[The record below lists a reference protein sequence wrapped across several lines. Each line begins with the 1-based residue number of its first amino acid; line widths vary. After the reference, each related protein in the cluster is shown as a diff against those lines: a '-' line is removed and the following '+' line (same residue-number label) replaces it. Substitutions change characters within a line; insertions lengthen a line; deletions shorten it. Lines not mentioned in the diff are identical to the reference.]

1 MQANG
6 GLENRQGRG
15 YPGATLARVKTD
27 SLTSG
32 VHPRTNLY
40 GLDREGLAERL
51 ARYAVPGFHAGQVY
65 RWLYQRDAWS
75 PEEWTDLPQSLRARL
90 LEDTRTDPGKLGAR
104 TGADDETVKYR
115 TELAGGGTVETVF
128 MRQSGRV
135 TLCLSS
141 QVGCALDCDFCLT
154 GKMGFKRHLKAGE
167 IVGQVALIRKD
178 QGLDGSFNIVFMGM
192 GEPLHNYDAT
202 IGAVRLL
209 CDPEG
214 FGLSRRR
221 VTVSTVG
228 LAPAIEKLAEEPLRP
243 RLAVSLNAT
252 TDEVR
257 AKIMPITKKYGIE
270 RLLAACTHFGE
281 RTGEAFTLEY
291 VLLSGI
297 NDSEDDARRLR
308 GIARRMR
315 AKINLIPF
323 NPVPGWL
330 AYRPPS
336 RQRIEAIRDGLLDS
350 GARVSIR
357 WSRGAQ
363 ARAACGQLALLPDSP
378 DQASTEAPR

>member
-1 MQANG
+1 MNTDPIQA
-6 GLENRQGRG
+6 LPAQ
-15 YPGATLARVKTD
+15 A
-27 SLTSG
+27 
-32 VHPRTNLY
+32 TNLY
-40 GLDREGLAERL
+40 GLDRDGLAAQL
-51 ARYAVPGFHAGQVY
+51 ARYDVPSFHAHQVY

-75 PEEWTDLPQSLRARL
+75 PSEWTDLPQSLRTRL

-104 TGADDETVKYR
+104 TDAADETVKYR

-128 MRQSGRV
+128 MRQADRV

-154 GKMGFKRHLKAGE
+154 GKMGFKRHLSAGE

-178 QGLDGSFNIVFMGM
+178 QALEGSFNIVFMGM

-202 IGAVRLL
+202 VAAVRLL

-228 LAPAIEKLAEEPLRP
+228 IAPAIEKLAEEPVRP

-252 TDEVR
+252 TDDVR

-270 RLLAACTHFGE
+270 RLLAACAHFRE
-281 RTGEAFTLEY
+281 RTGEPFTLEY
-291 VLLSGI
+291 VLLAGI
-297 NDSEDDARRLR
+297 NDTDQDVTRLR
-308 GIARRMR
+308 EIAHRMR
-315 AKINLIPF
+315 AKVNLIPF

-330 AYRPPS
+330 PYQPPS
-336 RQRIEAIRDGLLDS
+336 RHRIETVRDRLLDA
-350 GARVSIR
+350 GVRVSIR

-363 ARAACGQLALLPDSP
+363 ARAACGQLALLPDKP
-378 DQASTEAPR
+378 GERKTRHPK

>member
-1 MQANG
+1 MNHESTQTA
-6 GLENRQGRG
+6 
-15 YPGATLARVKTD
+15 LAQ
-27 SLTSG
+27 
-32 VHPRTNLY
+32 RTNLY
-40 GLDREGLAERL
+40 GLDREGLASRL
-51 ARYAVPGFHAGQVY
+51 ARYNVPDFHAGQVY

-75 PEEWTDLPQSLRARL
+75 PDQWTDLPQSLRARL
-90 LEDTRTDPGKLGAR
+90 LAETRTDPGKLGMR
-104 TGADDETVKYR
+104 TGAADETVKYR
-115 TELAGGGTVETVF
+115 TELADGGTVETVF

-154 GKMGFKRHLKAGE
+154 GKMGFKRHLSAGE
-167 IVGQVALIRKD
+167 IVGQVALIRSD
-178 QGLDGSFNIVFMGM
+178 QALTGSFNIVFMGM

-202 IGAVRLL
+202 IAAVRLL

-214 FGLSRRR
+214 FGFSRRR
-221 VTVSTVG
+221 ITVSTVG
-228 LAPAIEKLAEEPLRP
+228 LAPAIEKLAEEPVRP

-257 AKIMPITKKYGIE
+257 ARIMPITKKHGIE
-270 RLLAACTHFGE
+270 RLLAACTRFQE

-291 VLLSGI
+291 VLLEGV
-297 NDSEDDARRLR
+297 NDTDDDARRLR
-308 GIARRMR
+308 EIGLRMR

-336 RQRIEAIRDGLLDS
+336 RRRIEAIRNRLLDA
-350 GARVSIR
+350 GVRVSIR
-357 WSRGAQ
+357 WSRGTQ
-363 ARAACGQLALLPDSP
+363 ARAACGQLALLPDTP
-378 DQASTEAPR
+378 DAAQTGNPG

>member
-1 MQANG
+1 LNT
-6 GLENRQGRG
+6 E
-15 YPGATLARVKTD
+15 T
-27 SLTSG
+27 
-32 VHPRTNLY
+32 TNLY
-40 GLDREGLAERL
+40 GLDREGLATRL
-51 ARYAVPGFHAGQVY
+51 ARYEVPGFHAGQVY

-75 PEEWTDLPQSLRARL
+75 PELWTDLPQTLRARL
-90 LEDTRTDPGKLGAR
+90 LEETRTDPGRLGER
-104 TGADDETVKYR
+104 TDAADETVKYR
-115 TELAGGGTVETVF
+115 IELAGGGAVETVF
-128 MRQSGRV
+128 MRQSERV

-154 GKMGFKRHLKAGE
+154 GKMGFKRHLDAGE

-178 QGLDGSFNIVFMGM
+178 RALTGSFNIVFMGM
-192 GEPLHNYDAT
+192 GEPLHNYDST
-202 IGAVRLL
+202 IAAVRLL

-228 LAPAIEKLAEEPLRP
+228 LAPAIERLAEENVRP

-257 AKIMPITKKYGIE
+257 ARLMPVTKKYGIE
-270 RLLAACTHFGE
+270 RLLAACARFRE
-281 RTGEAFTLEY
+281 RTGERFTLEY
-291 VLLSGI
+291 VLLAGI
-297 NDSEDDARRLR
+297 NDADDDARRLSA
-308 GIARRMR
+308 IAQRMR

-330 AYRPPS
+330 AYRPPPP
-336 RQRIEAIRDGLLDS
+336 RRVEAIRDRLLDA

-363 ARAACGQLALLPDSP
+363 ARAACGQLALLPD
-378 DQASTEAPR
+378 APADARIGNPA